1 MAAGRARARADQS
14 ALRVN
19 AAAELLG
26 TGVAVSEVARRYRVS
41 ERQARRY
48 VDAARH
54 SGPVPV
60 PKAKVVFTVK
70 VETGVG
76 RRVRGYARSTG
87 RTISDVVSQALEEFL
102 GKVRAGPRGG
112 R

>member
-1 MAAGRARARADQS
+1 M
-14 ALRVN
+14 
-19 AAAELLG
+19 ELLG
-26 TGVAVSEVARRYRVS
+26 SGIEVSEAARRLARRYRVS

-60 PKAKVVFTVK
+60 PRAKVVFTVK
-70 VETGVG
+70 VETGVD

-87 RTISDVVSQALEEFL
+87 RTISDVVSQALQEFL
-102 GKVRAGPRGG
+102 DQVRAGPRGG